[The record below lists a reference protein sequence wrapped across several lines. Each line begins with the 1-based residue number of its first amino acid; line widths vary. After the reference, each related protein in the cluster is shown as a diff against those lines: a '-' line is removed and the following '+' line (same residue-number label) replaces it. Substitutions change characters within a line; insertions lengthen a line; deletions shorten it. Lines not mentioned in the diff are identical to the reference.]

1 MTRILVVLALL
12 AASLS
17 PASAGIG
24 NSPIPAPFTQH
35 AYSVPGIIS
44 NDSFSAYFSCTNS
57 GSQSVTVGV
66 EVFGPSGGASINT
79 ATETAIRLEP
89 GATAIF
95 GTTSSASFI
104 VDGILGTGT
113 VTKGSAR
120 ILATSKKLVCGAF
133 LANPQAVAPVS
144 TLPLAIVAKGQKAS
158 N

>member
-1 MTRILVVLALL
+1 MTRTLVALALL
-12 AASLS
+12 ASSLGR
-17 PASAGIG
+17 AYAGIG

-35 AYSVPGIIS
+35 VFSVAGVIS
-44 NDSFSAYFSCTNS
+44 NDSFSAYFSCTNA
-57 GSQSVTVGV
+57 GSQSVTVGI
-66 EVFGPSGGASINT
+66 ELFGPAGGAPINT
-79 ATETAIRLEP
+79 AATTAISLAP

-120 ILATSKKLVCGAF
+120 ILATSKKLICAAF
-133 LANPQAVAPVS
+133 LADPDSVPPVS
-144 TLPLAIVAKGQKAS
+144 TVSLAIVPKQQKAS

>member
-1 MTRILVVLALL
+1 MTRTLVALALL
-12 AASLS
+12 ASALS
-17 PASAGIG
+17 PAYAGIG

-35 AYSVPGIIS
+35 VFSVAGVIS

-79 ATETAIRLEP
+79 AATTAIRLAP

-113 VTKGSAR
+113 VISGSAR
-120 ILATSKKLVCGAF
+120 ILATSKKLICGAF
-133 LANPQAVAPVS
+133 LADSTSVRPVS
-144 TLPLAIVAKGQKAS
+144 TVSLAIVLKGQKTS